1 MQDRVP
7 LYPGRVTL
15 VPVQGL
21 ANTYTMTRADQP
33 TQEGTPLNKASLLQ
47 DAVAS
52 LFGLTPST
60 ATPNDVFDKLT
71 SAAFVYR
78 EGAQIPLYD
87 EVDIT
92 PYSAALGGVVT
103 MLETDGA
110 LHKYIVI
117 EKGPNLVALL
127 RVEAMGES
135 TYYDSGISSSKWYSG
150 STLDTYV
157 QTFESTLTSQ
167 VRAALVSNS
176 VSVYASGTGTS
187 PRTISRSIYVPSY
200 DELADNG
207 VIEEACIS
215 YIPKDKT
222 FWSRD
227 KKKSGYVCYLTN
239 TGTIREENEGTASN
253 ESLVYPVI
261 CVSSTLTYQL
271 FQDPRTGAYFT
282 EQAYRAGDSWT
293 TDIHGASVGVRVSAG
308 SYTGTGTYG
317 EDNPNSITFPF
328 TPKIWGLYGHT
339 ADSNYSTTDIFS
351 SESDGFIMPWGV
363 DVYVGGYP
371 HNNYSA
377 YTYDGNTG
385 SWYSPDNAS
394 MQQNSLGVE
403 YYYFAIG

>member
-7 LYPGRVTL
+7 LYPGRVIL

-60 ATPNDVFDKLT
+60 ATPNDVFNELT

-103 MLETDGA
+103 MPETDGA
-110 LHKYIVI
+110 VHKYIVI
-117 EKGPNLVALL
+117 EKGTSFVALL
-127 RVEAMGES
+127 RVEAMAEKS
-135 TYYDSGISSSKWYSG
+135 EYAASSGDKYGG

-157 QTFESTLTSQ
+157 QTFSSSLTAQ
-167 VRAALVSNS
+167 VQAALVSNS
-176 VSVYASGTGTS
+176 ISVRTGS
-187 PRTISRSIYVPSY
+187 PSVTLSRSIYAPSY
-200 DELADNG
+200 SELNDNG
-207 VIEEACIS
+207 AIEDACVANLAE
-215 YIPKDKT
+215 DER

-227 KKKSGYVCYLTN
+227 KKNTSYASTLRNSGASILEDD
-239 TGTIREENEGTASN
+239 EETPTSSRA
-253 ESLVYPVI
+253 VRPVI

>member
-103 MLETDGA
+103 MPETDGA
-110 LHKYIVI
+110 VHKYIVI
-117 EKGPNLVALL
+117 EKGTGFVALL
-127 RVEAMGES
+127 RVEAMAEKSEYAASSGDK
-135 TYYDSGISSSKWYSG
+135 YDG

-157 QTFESTLTSQ
+157 QTFSSSLIAQ
-167 VRAALVSNS
+167 VQAALVSNS
-176 VSVYASGTGTS
+176 ISVRTGS
-187 PRTISRSIYVPSY
+187 PSVTLSRSIYTPSY
-200 DELADNG
+200 SELNDNG
-207 VIEEACIS
+207 AIEDACVANLEE
-215 YIPKDKT
+215 DER

-227 KKKSGYVCYLTN
+227 KKNTNDASTLYNSGTSIL
-239 TGTIREENEGTASN
+239 ENDGATPTSSYA
-253 ESLVYPVI
+253 VRPVI

-328 TPKIWGLYGHT
+328 TPKIWGVYGYT
-339 ADSNYSTTDIFS
+339 NDTSYSTTDIFS

-371 HNNYSA
+371 QDAYSA
-377 YTYDGNTG
+377 YTYDGNTV
-385 SWYSPDNAS
+385 SWYSPDNDYA
-394 MQQNSLGVE
+394 QQNRPGAE
-403 YYYFAIG
+403 HFYFAIG